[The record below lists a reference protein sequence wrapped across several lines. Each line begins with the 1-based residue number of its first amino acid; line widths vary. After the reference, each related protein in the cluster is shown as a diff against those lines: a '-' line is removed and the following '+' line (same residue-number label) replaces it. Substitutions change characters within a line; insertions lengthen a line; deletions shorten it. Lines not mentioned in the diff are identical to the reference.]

1 MKTRWLV
8 IALCGLFAAAQT
20 LAQQAESDRHAETRK
35 LLKLAGAA
43 DQFKVAMDV
52 MTAKLAPMIASQIR
66 AGFQKD
72 YPDLD
77 PRAYDAIAA
86 AVLDESRKSFTDEAV
101 VDIVIPV
108 FEKHF
113 TPEEIR
119 ELIRFYES
127 PIGAKLASTQPALM
141 TEAVEAGA
149 KLSREATARMQSPEF
164 RRKVYLIVQQFKSS
178 NPEKQESHRLAVQ
191 AALGIVDNE
200 PMALNPKGFEK
211 PPSGQVRM
219 SGALA
224 MHLPVR
230 RPACP
235 DPSPQGHQARIQ
247 GIVRVEAV
255 IGKDGH
261 VTDEKLISG
270 HPLLV
275 PQAEQCIK
283 QWVFRPMTLNGEPV
297 EVVTELELTFP
308 LAK

>member
-1 MKTRWLV
+1 
-8 IALCGLFAAAQT
+8 
-20 LAQQAESDRHAETRK
+20 
-35 LLKLAGAA
+35 
-43 DQFKVAMDV
+43 
-52 MTAKLAPMIASQIR
+52 
-66 AGFQKD
+66 
-72 YPDLD
+72 
-77 PRAYDAIAA
+77 
-86 AVLDESRKSFTDEAV
+86 
-101 VDIVIPV
+101 
-108 FEKHF
+108 
-113 TPEEIR
+113 
-119 ELIRFYES
+119 
-127 PIGAKLASTQPALM
+127 
-141 TEAVEAGA
+141 
-149 KLSREATARMQSPEF
+149 
-164 RRKVYLIVQQFKSS
+164 
-178 NPEKQESHRLAVQ
+178 
-191 AALGIVDNE
+191 
-200 PMALNPKGFEK
+200 
-211 PPSGQVRM
+211 M